1 MDKEQLIELLQNDE
15 VVISSPPIL
24 EIQPPS
30 STADIRNPSI
40 KMHKNHTKM
49 IVELDIMD
57 LAGVTMN
64 VTGGFVRL
72 S

>member
-15 VVISSPPIL
+15 VVISSVTNL
-24 EIQPPS
+24 IQQPTTTS
-30 STADIRNPSI
+30 DIRNPSI
-40 KMHKNHTKM
+40 KIHKNHTKM

-57 LAGVTMN
+57 SAGVTMN
-64 VTGGFVRL
+64 VSGGFVRL